1 MLESYLGEPDALIV
15 HVGFR
20 PGGGEVTPAPT
31 GPYAALCYS
40 AGGFRQWWRRLMNG
54 SDEQLDNAHLM
65 RMAGRFS
72 RRVRGFAKAHQIPVI
87 DCRRGERKHD
97 VAEEYLADHAIKRGL
112 FLILVARAI
121 APVWEVRRSGK
132 KSLSLS
138 KKTAFIN
145 HYSFHIWDSDWGHIT
160 IKMAGHPPFGAQV
173 ILNGH
178 EYVACRATKAGLDF
192 GKEGNCFTQI
202 TDAARL
208 ARIAD
213 TLADKRTV
221 ERLNQVCERWI
232 YSACLCFALDYEEQE
247 RTGSHYAYSIYQVE
261 YSRNLLFMRGSQ
273 LEQVFQR
280 MVDRTRARL
289 DVRQVRTLF
298 GMSRRPKW
306 RWKRRPR
313 LGVVLETPAYDLTVF
328 KLHFGKL
335 TLKAYTK
342 GERVLRFE
350 LVVHNTQD
358 LGCGRVLPR
367 FPLIVAR
374 SLSILERFLTALDC
388 VDVAFVSDETLDQL
402 PLSSRVG
409 KVRVGGIDLNN
420 PRMRAA
426 LAAVLALAPSPLGF
440 TVSQFRAKVLAKTG
454 QADAD
459 YSARHAAYDLKK
471 LRGKQLITKMGR
483 SRRYELCA
491 ASMRSIAALEILR
504 DHVIRPVLAGVSTA
518 HPNPAPILSPP
529 LDRHYERLCLDI
541 QPVFQELG
549 IAA

>member
-1 MLESYLGEPDALIV
+1 MADELTERYRDLLQGSYDCVDRIV
-15 HVGFR
+15 LNAYNSVCH
-20 PGGGEVTPAPT
+20 
-31 GPYAALCYS
+31 S
-40 AGGFRQWWRRLMNG
+40 AGGFRQWWRRLHG
-54 SDEQLDNAHLM
+54 SDEHLDNAHLM

-72 RRVRGFAKAHQIPVI
+72 RRVRGFAKAHRIPVI
-87 DCRRGERKHD
+87 DCRRGERTHD
-97 VAEEYLADHAIKRGL
+97 LAEEYLTSHTVKRGL
-112 FLILVARAI
+112 FLVLVARAI
-121 APVWEVRRSGK
+121 APVWDVRRSRTG
-132 KSLSLS
+132 SLLLT
-138 KKTAFIN
+138 KKTAFVN

-178 EYVACRATKAGLDF
+178 EYVACRATKAGLNF
-192 GKEGNCFTQI
+192 SKEGNCFTQI
-202 TDAARL
+202 TDAGRL

-213 TLADKRTV
+213 TLADKRTI

-232 YSACLCFALDYEEQE
+232 YSTCLCFALDFEEQE
-247 RTGSHYAYSIYQVE
+247 RTGFHYAYSIYQVE
-261 YSRNLLFMRGSQ
+261 YSRNLLFVRGSQ

-298 GMSRRPKW
+298 GMTRRPKW

-313 LGVVLETPAYDLTVF
+313 LEVVLETPVYDLTVF

-342 GERVLRFE
+342 GEHVLRFE
-350 LVVHNTQD
+350 VVVHNTHD
-358 LGCGRVLPR
+358 LGCGRVLAR

-374 SLSILERFLTALDC
+374 LLSILERFLTTLDC
-388 VDVAFVSDETLDQL
+388 VDVAFISDQTLDQL
-402 PLSSRVG
+402 PLPSRVG

-426 LAAVLALAPSPLGF
+426 LSAVLALGPSPLGF
-440 TVSQFRAKVLAKTG
+440 GVTQFRAKVLSMTG
-454 QADAD
+454 QSDAD
-459 YSARHAAYDLKK
+459 YTPRHAAYDLKK

-483 SRRYELCA
+483 SRRYELCP
-491 ASMRSIAALEILR
+491 SSLRSIAALQILR
-504 DHVIRPVLAGVSTA
+504 DHVIRPIAGIGATRLD
-518 HPNPAPILSPP
+518 PPTLSPA
-529 LDRHYERLCLDI
+529 LDRLYERLRLDM
-541 QPVFQELG
+541 QPVFEQLR